1 MKRVL
6 LGLIFISG
14 TATAAAADPQATAAF
29 RAAFGK
35 SGSAIVKLTGEQ
47 MTEQVKFK
55 PGALVQTPFGPALLA
70 PGEVVDAAHVNAGK
84 MGVIYLKKT
93 PRGYAATKRFVPAME
108 TGSFGQIGKWQVSRA
123 FGAMPVVSVEGG
135 GTWQGYT
142 CNWTT
147 LLELAPD
154 KPKEL
159 ATVPLYYDNTGAI
172 EEGKR
177 ATTINGKIARI
188 VPGKS
193 FDVVYS
199 GARKFTEHYVRRGDT
214 YVLAGG
220 GETKMETC

>member
-1 MKRVL
+1 MKRAA
-6 LGLIFISG
+6 LIFG
-14 TATAAAADPQATAAF
+14 LLAASSASAAVDPQTAAAF

-35 SGSAIVKLTGEQ
+35 SGSATIKLTGDE
-47 MTEQVKFK
+47 MTEQVKFT

-84 MGVIYLKKT
+84 MGVVYLRKT
-93 PRGYAATKRFVPAME
+93 PKGFAVTKRFVPALQ
-108 TGSFGQIGKWQVSRA
+108 TGSFGEIGKWQVRRA

-142 CNWTT
+142 CTVTT

-154 KPKEL
+154 KPGEL
-159 ATVPLYYDNTGAI
+159 VTVPTYYDDAGAAAD
-172 EEGKR
+172 GKR
-177 ATTINGKIARI
+177 PTRITGRFAHI

-199 GARKFTEHYVRRGDT
+199 GSRSFTEHYSRRGDA
-214 YVLAGG
+214 YVLTG
-220 GETKMETC
+220 GESRMPTC